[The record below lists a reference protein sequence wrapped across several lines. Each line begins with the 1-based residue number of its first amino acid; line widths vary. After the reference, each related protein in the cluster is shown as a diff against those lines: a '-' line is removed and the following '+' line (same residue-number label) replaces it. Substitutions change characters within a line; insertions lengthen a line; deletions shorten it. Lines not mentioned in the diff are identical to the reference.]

1 MNALK
6 RNNLRY
12 TLNINLYIAKRIFSA
27 KENRNN
33 LSHRIV
39 NIALF
44 GIVLGLVVLIL
55 SVAIVSGYKSEV
67 GRKVIGFGS
76 HLQIDNLDTN
86 QSYET
91 SSISQNQPFLQE
103 LKNLEGIRQ
112 VQIFATKPGIIRT
125 DDEIQGVVLKGIGPD
140 FDWSFFQ
147 ENKVS
152 GEPFFVQDTIRSNKV
167 WVSKQMAD
175 LLNLNLDDDLTMFF
189 IHESEAIPR
198 QRKFQLAGI
207 YKTSLEEFDRMFV
220 LVDINHIRKLN
231 NWKNDEVSGFEILVN
246 DIDELPE
253 QERAVRDLLL
263 RNMTPDSSVLQ
274 VVSIKEKYR
283 HIFDWLNLL
292 DMNVW
297 VILILMVLV
306 AGFNM
311 VSSLLVI
318 ILERTQMIGIL
329 KAMGA
334 RNWSIRKIFLYFSV
348 MLILKALVLGNILGI
363 GICLIQKYTRVLRL
377 DPTSYF
383 LEYVPINLT
392 IWHILL
398 LNVGTVVIT
407 ILMLLLPSYFI
418 TKVSPE
424 KTIRFE

>member
-1 MNALK
+1 M
-6 RNNLRY
+6 
-12 TLNINLYIAKRIFSA
+12 NINIYIARRIFSA
-27 KENRNN
+27 KENKNN

-44 GIVLGLVVLIL
+44 GNILGLVVLIL
-55 SVAIVSGYKSEV
+55 SIAIVTGYKSEV

-76 HLQIDNLDTN
+76 DLQIVNLDTN
-86 QSYET
+86 QSFET
-91 SSISQNQPFLQE
+91 RPISQEQPFMEE
-103 LKNLEGIRQ
+103 LKQIEGIRH

-125 DDEIQGVVLKGIGPD
+125 ETEIHGVVLKGIGPD

-147 ENKVS
+147 QNKVA
-152 GEPFFVQDTIRSNKV
+152 GEIFTVQDTIRSNKV

-175 LLNLNLDDDLTMFF
+175 LLKLKLGDDLFMFF
-189 IHESEAIPR
+189 IDLDQTEAIPR
-198 QRKFQLAGI
+198 QRKFELAGI

-231 NWKNDEVSGFEILVN
+231 NWANNEVSGFEIMV
-246 DIDELPE
+246 DDFRKLPE
-253 QERAVRDLLL
+253 QEKAVNNLLL
-263 RNMTPDSSVLQ
+263 RNMTPDSPVLQ
-274 VVSIKEKYR
+274 VTSIKEKYAQ
-283 HIFDWLNLL
+283 IFDWLNLL
-292 DMNVW
+292 DMNVM
-297 VILILMVLV
+297 VILGLMILV

-329 KAMGA
+329 KSLGA
-334 RNWSIRKIFLYFSV
+334 RNWSIRKVFLYFSG
-348 MLILKALVLGNILGI
+348 MLILKAVFWGNLIGI
-363 GICLIQKYTRVLRL
+363 GICLIQQYTHVLKL
-377 DPTSYF
+377 DSKSYYI
-383 LEYVPINLT
+383 EYVPINLT
-392 IWHILL
+392 IMHLVL
-398 LNVGTVVIT
+398 LNVGTIVIT

>member
-1 MNALK
+1 
-6 RNNLRY
+6 
-12 TLNINLYIAKRIFSA
+12 
-27 KENRNN
+27 
-33 LSHRIV
+33 V

-55 SVAIVSGYKSEV
+55 SVAIVTGYKSEV
-67 GRKVIGFGS
+67 GRKVIGFAS
-76 HLQIDNLDTN
+76 DLQIVNLDSN
-86 QSYET
+86 QSFET
-91 SSISQNQPFLQE
+91 NPISQNQPFLQE
-103 LKNLEGIRQ
+103 LKNIEGISHI
-112 VQIFATKPGIIRT
+112 QIFATKPGIIRT
-125 DDEIQGVVLKGIGPD
+125 NDEMQAVVLKGIGPD

-147 ENKVS
+147 ENKVD
-152 GEPFFVQDTIRSNKV
+152 GEPFIVQDTIRSNKI
-167 WVSKQMAD
+167 WISKKMAD
-175 LLNLNLDDDLTMFF
+175 LLKLKLGDDLSMFF
-189 IHESEAIPR
+189 ILESEPSIPR

-231 NWKNDEVSGFEILVN
+231 NWTSDEVSGFEILVN
-246 DIDELPE
+246 DFKKLPE
-253 QERAVRDLLL
+253 QERAVRNLLL
-263 RNMTPDSSVLQ
+263 RYANPESPVLH
-274 VVSIKEKYR
+274 VVSIKDKYR
-283 HIFDWLNLL
+283 NIFDWLSLL

-297 VILILMVLV
+297 VILILMILV

-334 RNWSIRKIFLYFSV
+334 RNWSIRKVFLYFSV
-348 MLILKALVLGNILGI
+348 MLILKALMWGNILGI
-363 GICLIQKYTRVLRL
+363 GICLIQKYTHIFKL
-377 DPTSYF
+377 DPASYY

-392 IWHILL
+392 ILHIIL
-398 LNVGTVVIT
+398 LNVGTVVVT

-418 TKVSPE
+418 TKISPE

>member
-1 MNALK
+1 MN
-6 RNNLRY
+6 
-12 TLNINLYIAKRIFSA
+12 IDFYIARRIFSA

-55 SVAIVSGYKSEV
+55 SVAIVTGYKSEV

-76 HLQIDNLDTN
+76 HLQIVNLDSN
-86 QSYET
+86 QSFET
-91 SSISQNQPFLQE
+91 TPISENQPFVEE
-103 LKNLEGIRQ
+103 LKNIDGINHVQ
-112 VQIFATKPGIIRT
+112 VFATMLGVIRT

-152 GEPFFVQDTIRSNKV
+152 GAPFHVQDTLRSNKV

-175 LLNLNLDDDLTMFF
+175 LLKLKLGDDLYMFF
-189 IHESEAIPR
+189 IPQSEAVPR
-198 QRKFQLAGI
+198 QRKFELAGI

-220 LVDINHIRKLN
+220 LVDINHIRRLN
-231 NWKNDEVSGFEILVN
+231 NWKADEISGFEILV
-246 DIDELPE
+246 DDFKKLSD
-253 QERAVRDLLL
+253 QEKAVHSLLL
-263 RNMTPDSSVLQ
+263 RNMSENSPVLQ
-274 VVSIKEKYR
+274 VESIKEKYR
-283 HIFDWLNLL
+283 HIFDWLGLL

-297 VILILMVLV
+297 VILVLMVLV

-334 RNWSIRKIFLYFSV
+334 RNWSIRKVFLYFSV
-348 MLILKALVLGNILGI
+348 LLILKALVVGNILGV
-363 GICLIQKYTRVLRL
+363 GICLIQQYTHVFKL
-377 DPTSYF
+377 DPTSYY
-383 LEYVPINLT
+383 LEYVPINLKV
-392 IWHILL
+392 WHLVL
-398 LNVGTVVIT
+398 LNLGTVAVT

-418 TKVSPE
+418 TKISPE

>member
-1 MNALK
+1 
-6 RNNLRY
+6 
-12 TLNINLYIAKRIFSA
+12 LNTNLYIARRIFSA

-55 SVAIVSGYKSEV
+55 SVAIVTGYKSEV
-67 GRKVIGFGS
+67 GRKVIGFGA
-76 HLQIDNLDTN
+76 HLQIVNLDSN
-86 QSYET
+86 QSFET
-91 SSISQNQPFLQE
+91 SPISQDQPFLEE
-103 LKNLEGIRQ
+103 LKKIDGIRH

-125 DDEIQGVVLKGIGPD
+125 EDEIHGVVLKGIGPD

-147 ENKVS
+147 ENKVA
-152 GEPFFVQDTIRSNKV
+152 GEPFLVQDTVRSNKV

-175 LLNLNLDDDLTMFF
+175 LLKLKLGDDLSMFF
-189 IHESEAIPR
+189 IHQTEAVPR

-207 YKTSLEEFDRMFV
+207 YKTSLEEFDRMFM

-231 NWKNDEVSGFEILVN
+231 NWENDEVSGFEILVN
-246 DIDELPE
+246 DFRNISE
-253 QERAVRDLLL
+253 QEKSVHNLLL
-263 RNMTPDSSVLQ
+263 RNTVPDGPVLQ

-283 HIFDWLNLL
+283 YIFDWLGLL

-297 VILILMVLV
+297 IILVLMVLV

-334 RNWSIRKIFLYFSV
+334 RNWSIRQVFLYFSV
-348 MLILKALVLGNILGI
+348 MLIVKALIWGNLLGI
-363 GICLIQKYTRVLRL
+363 GICLIQHYTHVLKL
-377 DPTSYF
+377 DPTSYY
-383 LEYVPINLT
+383 LEYVPVNLT
-392 IWHILL
+392 ILHLVL
-398 LNVGTVVIT
+398 LNIGTIVIT
-407 ILMLLLPSYFI
+407 MLMLLLPSWFI
-418 TKVSPE
+418 TKISSE

>member
-1 MNALK
+1 M
-6 RNNLRY
+6 
-12 TLNINLYIAKRIFSA
+12 NINLYIARRIFSS

-55 SVAIVSGYKSEV
+55 SVAIVTGYKSEV

-76 HLQIDNLDTN
+76 HLQIVNLDSN
-86 QSYET
+86 QSFET
-91 SSISQNQPFLQE
+91 NPISQNQAFLPE
-103 LKNLEGIRQ
+103 LKNIEGVRHVQ
-112 VQIFATKPGIIRT
+112 VFATKPGIIRT
-125 DDEIQGVVLKGIGPD
+125 DEEIQGVVLKGIGPD

-147 ENKVS
+147 ENKVA
-152 GEPFFVQDTIRSNKV
+152 GEPFHVQDTIRSNKA

-175 LLNLNLDDDLTMFF
+175 LLKLKLGDDLKMFF
-189 IHESEAIPR
+189 IPESESIPR

-220 LVDINHIRKLN
+220 LVDINHIRRLN
-231 NWKNDEVSGFEILVN
+231 NWKNDEVSGFEIMVN
-246 DIDELPE
+246 DFKQLSV
-253 QERAVRDLLL
+253 QEKSVNNLLL
-263 RNMTPDSSVLQ
+263 RYTTPDSPVLK
-274 VVSIKEKYR
+274 VESIKDKYR
-283 HIFDWLNLL
+283 QIFDWLGLL

-297 VILILMVLV
+297 VILTLMVLV

-334 RNWSIRKIFLYFSV
+334 RNWSIRKVFLYFSV
-348 MLILKALVLGNILGI
+348 MLVLKALVIGNILGI
-363 GICLIQKYTRVLRL
+363 GICLIQHYTHVFKL
-377 DPTSYF
+377 DPSSYY
-383 LEYVPINLT
+383 LEYVPVNLT
-392 IWHILL
+392 VLHLVL
-398 LNVGTVVIT
+398 LNVGTVIIT
-407 ILMLLLPSYFI
+407 TLMLLLPSYFI

>member
-1 MNALK
+1 MN
-6 RNNLRY
+6 
-12 TLNINLYIAKRIFSA
+12 IDFYIARRIFSA

-55 SVAIVSGYKSEV
+55 SVAIVTGYKSEV

-76 HLQIDNLDTN
+76 HLQIVNLDSN
-86 QSYET
+86 QSFET
-91 SSISQNQPFLQE
+91 TPISENQPFVEE
-103 LKNLEGIRQ
+103 LKNIDGINHVQ
-112 VQIFATKPGIIRT
+112 VFATMPGVIRT

-152 GEPFFVQDTIRSNKV
+152 GEPFHVQDTLRSNKV

-175 LLNLNLDDDLTMFF
+175 LLKLNLGDDLYMFF
-189 IHESEAIPR
+189 IPQSEAIPR
-198 QRKFQLAGI
+198 QRKFELAGI

-220 LVDINHIRKLN
+220 LVDINHIRRLN
-231 NWKNDEVSGFEILVN
+231 NWKNDEISGFEILV
-246 DIDELPE
+246 DDFKKLSD
-253 QERAVRDLLL
+253 QEKAVHSILL
-263 RNMTPDSSVLQ
+263 RNMSEDTPVLQ
-274 VVSIKEKYR
+274 VESIKEKYR
-283 HIFDWLNLL
+283 HIFDWLGLL

-297 VILILMVLV
+297 VILVLMVLV

-334 RNWSIRKIFLYFSV
+334 RNWSIRKVFLYFSV
-348 MLILKALVLGNILGI
+348 LLILKALVVGNVLGV
-363 GICLIQKYTRVLRL
+363 GICLVQQYTHVFKL
-377 DPTSYF
+377 DPTSYY
-383 LEYVPINLT
+383 LEYVPINLKV
-392 IWHILL
+392 WHLVL
-398 LNVGTVVIT
+398 LNLGTVAVT

-418 TKVSPE
+418 TKISPE

>member
-1 MNALK
+1 MN
-6 RNNLRY
+6 
-12 TLNINLYIAKRIFSA
+12 TNLYIARRIFSS
-27 KENRNN
+27 KDNRTN

-55 SVAIVSGYKSEV
+55 SVAIVTGYKSEV
-67 GRKVIGFGS
+67 GRKVIGFAS
-76 HLQIDNLDTN
+76 DLQIVNLDSN
-86 QSYET
+86 QSFET
-91 SSISQNQPFLQE
+91 NPISQNQPFLQE
-103 LKNLEGIRQ
+103 LKNIEGIRHI
-112 VQIFATKPGIIRT
+112 QIFATKPGIIRT
-125 DDEIQGVVLKGIGPD
+125 NDEMQGVVLKGIGPD

-147 ENKVS
+147 ENKVA
-152 GEPFFVQDTIRSNKV
+152 GEPFLVQDTIRSNKI
-167 WVSKQMAD
+167 WVSKKMAD
-175 LLNLNLDDDLTMFF
+175 LLKLKLSDDLTMFF
-189 IHESEAIPR
+189 ILESEPVPR
-198 QRKFQLAGI
+198 QRKFQIAGI

-220 LVDINHIRKLN
+220 LVDIKHIRKLN

-246 DIDELPE
+246 DFNKLPE
-253 QERAVRDLLL
+253 QEKAVRNLLL
-263 RNMTPDSSVLQ
+263 HYANPDSPVLH

-283 HIFDWLNLL
+283 NIFDWLNLL

-297 VILILMVLV
+297 VILALMVLV

-334 RNWSIRKIFLYFSV
+334 RNWSIRKVFLYFSV
-348 MLILKALVLGNILGI
+348 LLILKALMWGNILGI
-363 GICLIQKYTRVLRL
+363 GICLIQQYTHVLKL
-377 DPTSYF
+377 DPSSYY

-392 IWHILL
+392 ILQLVL
-398 LNVGTVVIT
+398 LNVGTIVVT

-418 TKVSPE
+418 TKISPE

>member
-1 MNALK
+1 M
-6 RNNLRY
+6 
-12 TLNINLYIAKRIFSA
+12 
-27 KENRNN
+27 
-33 LSHRIV
+33 

-44 GIVLGLVVLIL
+44 GIVLGLIVLIL
-55 SVAIVSGYKSEV
+55 AVAIVTGYKTEV

-76 HLQIDNLDTN
+76 HLQIVNLDSN

-91 SSISQNQPFLQE
+91 TPISEDQPFLTD
-103 LKNLEGIRQ
+103 LKNIEGIRHVQ
-112 VQIFATKPGIIRT
+112 VFATQPGIIRT
-125 DDEIQGVVLKGIGPD
+125 DDEIHGVVLKGIGSD

-147 ENKVS
+147 ENKVA
-152 GEPFFVQDTIRSNKV
+152 GEVFQVQDTIRSNKV

-175 LLNLNLDDDLTMFF
+175 LLKLKLGDDLVMFF

-207 YKTSLEEFDRMFV
+207 YKTSLDEFDRMFV
-220 LVDINHIRKLN
+220 LVDINHIRRLN
-231 NWKNDEVSGFEILVN
+231 NWKANEVSGFEILVN
-246 DIDELPE
+246 DFKTLPE
-253 QERAVRDLLL
+253 QENAVHNLLL
-263 RNMTPDSSVLQ
+263 RNTSADRPVLQ

-283 HIFDWLNLL
+283 HIFDWLSLL

-297 VILILMVLV
+297 VILVLMVLV

-334 RNWSIRKIFLYFSV
+334 RNWSIRKVFMYFSV

-363 GICLIQKYTRVLRL
+363 GICLIQQYTHILKL
-377 DPTSYF
+377 DSTSYY
-383 LEYVPINLT
+383 LEYVPINLNVGYL
-392 IWHILL
+392 IL
-398 LNVGTVVIT
+398 LNVGTLTIT
-407 ILMLLLPSYFI
+407 MLMLLLPSYFI
-418 TKVSPE
+418 AKVSPE

>member
-1 MNALK
+1 LNT
-6 RNNLRY
+6 NLF
-12 TLNINLYIAKRIFSA
+12 IARRIFSA

-55 SVAIVSGYKSEV
+55 SVAIVTGYKSEV

-76 HLQIDNLDTN
+76 HLQIVNLDSN
-86 QSYET
+86 QSFET
-91 SSISQNQPFLQE
+91 APISEVQPFIQE
-103 LKNLEGIRQ
+103 LKRIEGIRHVQ
-112 VQIFATKPGIIRT
+112 VFATKPGIIRT

-147 ENKVS
+147 ENKVA
-152 GEPFFVQDTIRSNKV
+152 GEPFHVQDTVRSNKV

-175 LLNLNLDDDLTMFF
+175 LLKLKLGDDLIMFF
-189 IHESEAIPR
+189 IHQSEFVPR
-198 QRKFQLAGI
+198 QRKFELAGI

-220 LVDINHIRKLN
+220 LVDINHIRRLN

-246 DIDELPE
+246 DFKTLSD
-253 QERAVRDLLL
+253 QEKEVHHLLL
-263 RNMTPDSSVLQ
+263 RNSVADGPVLQ

-283 HIFDWLNLL
+283 HIFDWLSLL

-297 VILILMVLV
+297 IILVLMVLV

-334 RNWSIRKIFLYFSV
+334 RNWSIRKVFLYFSV
-348 MLILKALVLGNILGI
+348 LLILKALVLGNLLGV
-363 GICLIQKYTRVLRL
+363 GICLIQKYTHVLRL
-377 DPTSYF
+377 DPTSYY
-383 LEYVPINLT
+383 LDYVPINLNV
-392 IWHILL
+392 WHLLL
-398 LNVGTVVIT
+398 LNVGTVSVT
-407 ILMLLLPSYFI
+407 LLMLLLPSYFI

>member
-1 MNALK
+1 MN
-6 RNNLRY
+6 
-12 TLNINLYIAKRIFSA
+12 TNLYIARRIFSA
-27 KENRNN
+27 KENRKN

-55 SVAIVSGYKSEV
+55 SVAIVTGYKTEV

-76 HLQIDNLDTN
+76 HLHIVNLNSN

-91 SSISQNQPFLQE
+91 SPISQDLPFLDDVKQI
-103 LKNLEGIRQ
+103 EGIRH

-125 DDEIQGVVLKGIGPD
+125 DDEIHGVVLKGIGPD

-147 ENKVS
+147 ENKVE
-152 GEPFFVQDTIRSNKV
+152 GEPFHVQDTVRSNKV
-167 WVSKQMAD
+167 WISKQMAD
-175 LLNLNLDDDLTMFF
+175 LLKLKLGDDLFMFF
-189 IHESEAIPR
+189 ILPTESVPR
-198 QRKFQLAGI
+198 QRKFELAGI

-220 LVDINHIRKLN
+220 LVDINHIRRLN
-231 NWKNDEVSGFEILVN
+231 NWKNDEVSGFEILVSDFRN
-246 DIDELPE
+246 IDD
-253 QERAVRDLLL
+253 QEKAVHNLIL
-263 RNMTPDSSVLQ
+263 RNTTPDGPVLQ

-283 HIFDWLNLL
+283 HIFDWLSLL

-329 KAMGA
+329 KAIGA
-334 RNWSIRKIFLYFSV
+334 RNWSIRKVFLYFSV
-348 MLILKALVLGNILGI
+348 MLILKALIWGNLLGV
-363 GICLIQKYTRVLRL
+363 GICLIQEYTHVLKL
-377 DPTSYF
+377 DPTSYY
-383 LEYVPINLT
+383 LEYVPINLS
-392 IWHILL
+392 ILHLVL

-407 ILMLLLPSYFI
+407 MLMLLLPSYFI

>member
-1 MNALK
+1 MN
-6 RNNLRY
+6 
-12 TLNINLYIAKRIFSA
+12 TNLYIAQRIFSA

-55 SVAIVSGYKSEV
+55 SIAIVTGYKSEV

-76 HLQIDNLDTN
+76 HLQIVTLDSN
-86 QSYET
+86 QSFET
-91 SSISQNQPFLQE
+91 NPISQNQPFLQE
-103 LKNLEGIRQ
+103 LKNMEGIRH

-125 DDEIQGVVLKGIGPD
+125 GDEIQGVVLKGIGPD

-147 ENKVS
+147 ENKVA
-152 GEPFFVQDTIRSNKV
+152 GEPFQVQDTIRSNKV
-167 WVSKQMAD
+167 WVSKQLAD
-175 LLNLNLDDDLTMFF
+175 QLKLKLGDNLTMFF
-189 IHESEAIPR
+189 VPESEAVPR
-198 QRKFQLAGI
+198 ERKFQLAGI

-231 NWKNDEVSGFEILVN
+231 NWTNDEVSGFEILVN
-246 DIDELPE
+246 DFKKLSEHE
-253 QERAVRDLLL
+253 KAVRNLLL
-263 RNMTPDSSVLQ
+263 RNTKPEAPVLQ
-274 VVSIKEKYR
+274 VVSIKDKYR
-283 HIFDWLNLL
+283 HIFDWLSLL

-334 RNWSIRKIFLYFSV
+334 RNWSIRKVFLYFSV
-348 MLILKALVLGNILGI
+348 LLILKALVLGNILGI
-363 GICLIQKYTRVLRL
+363 GICLIQKYTHILKL
-377 DPTSYF
+377 DPSSYF
-383 LEYVPINLT
+383 LEYVPINLNVWYM
-392 IWHILL
+392 IL
-398 LNVGTVVIT
+398 LNVGTVLIT
-407 ILMLLLPSYFI
+407 ILMLLVPSYFI

>member
-1 MNALK
+1 M
-6 RNNLRY
+6 
-12 TLNINLYIAKRIFSA
+12 NINLYIARRIFSS

-55 SVAIVSGYKSEV
+55 SVAIVTGYKSEV

-76 HLQIDNLDTN
+76 HLQIVNMDSN
-86 QSYET
+86 QSFET
-91 SSISQNQPFLQE
+91 SPISQNQAFLPE
-103 LKNLEGIRQ
+103 LKNIEGIRH

-125 DDEIQGVVLKGIGPD
+125 DNEIQGVVLKGIGPD

-147 ENKVS
+147 ENRVA
-152 GEPFFVQDTIRSNKV
+152 GEPFHVQDTVRNNKI
-167 WVSKQMAD
+167 WISKQMAD
-175 LLNLNLDDDLTMFF
+175 LLKLKLGDNLDMFF
-189 IHESEAIPR
+189 INGSDFVAR
-198 QRKFQLAGI
+198 QRRFQLAGI

-220 LVDINHIRKLN
+220 LVDINHIRRLN
-231 NWKNDEVSGFEILVN
+231 NWKDDEVSGFEILVN
-246 DIDELPE
+246 DFNKLSV
-253 QERAVRDLLL
+253 QESEIRNLLL
-263 RNMTPDSSVLQ
+263 RYTTSDSPVLK
-274 VVSIKEKYR
+274 VDSIKEKYR
-283 HIFDWLNLL
+283 QIFDWLGLL

-297 VILILMVLV
+297 VILTLMVLV

-334 RNWSIRKIFLYFSV
+334 RNWSIRKVFLYFSV
-348 MLILKALVLGNILGI
+348 MLILKALVLGNILGV
-363 GICLIQKYTRVLRL
+363 GICLIQLYTHVFRL
-377 DPTSYF
+377 DPASYY

-392 IWHILL
+392 VLHLVL
-398 LNVGTVVIT
+398 LNVGTVIIT
-407 ILMLLLPSYFI
+407 TLMLLLPSYFI

>member
-1 MNALK
+1 MDA
-6 RNNLRY
+6 
-12 TLNINLYIAKRIFSA
+12 NLYIARRIFSA

-44 GIVLGLVVLIL
+44 GIVLGLIVLLL
-55 SVAIVSGYKSEV
+55 SVAIVTGYKSEV

-76 HLQIDNLDTN
+76 HLQIVNLDSN

-91 SSISQNQPFLQE
+91 LPVSENQPFLQE
-103 LKNLEGIRQ
+103 LRNIEGIRHVQ
-112 VQIFATKPGIIRT
+112 VFATKMGVIRT

-147 ENKVS
+147 ENRVAGK
-152 GEPFFVQDTIRSNKV
+152 PFQVQDTIRSNNI

-175 LLNLNLDDDLTMFF
+175 LLNLQLGDDLTMFF
-189 IHESEAIPR
+189 VDETEAVPR
-198 QRKFQLAGI
+198 QRKFEVAGI

-220 LVDINHIRKLN
+220 LVDINHVRRLN
-231 NWKNDEVSGFEILVN
+231 NWKNDEVSGFEILVSDFKKLN
-246 DIDELPE
+246 DHEK
-253 QERAVRDLLL
+253 AVRNLLL
-263 RNMTPDSSVLQ
+263 RNTNSEAPVLQ

-283 HIFDWLNLL
+283 HIFDWLGLL

-297 VILILMVLV
+297 VILGLMILV

-334 RNWSIRKIFLYFSV
+334 RNWSIRKVFLYFSV
-348 MLILKALVLGNILGI
+348 MLILKALALGNVLGI
-363 GICLIQKYTRVLRL
+363 GICLIQKYTHVLKL
-377 DPTSYF
+377 DPASYY

-392 IWHILL
+392 ILHVVL
-398 LNVGTVVIT
+398 LNVGTIVIT

>member
-1 MNALK
+1 MN
-6 RNNLRY
+6 
-12 TLNINLYIAKRIFSA
+12 IDLYIARRIFSA

-55 SVAIVSGYKSEV
+55 SVAIVTGYKSEV

-76 HLQIDNLDTN
+76 HLQIVNLDSN

-91 SSISQNQPFLQE
+91 TPISQDQPFLPD
-103 LKNLEGIRQ
+103 LKKTEGIRH

-125 DDEIQGVVLKGIGPD
+125 DDEIQAVVLKGIGPD
-140 FDWSFFQ
+140 FDWSFFE
-147 ENKVS
+147 ENKVEGS
-152 GEPFFVQDTIRSNKV
+152 RFQVQDTIRSNQV
-167 WVSKQMAD
+167 WMSKQMAD
-175 LLNLNLDDDLTMFF
+175 LLKLKLGDDLIMFF
-189 IHESEAIPR
+189 IYGSEVIPR

-207 YKTSLEEFDRMFV
+207 YKTSLEEFDRLFV

-231 NWKNDEVSGFEILVN
+231 NWKDDEVSGYEILVN
-246 DIDELPE
+246 NFNTLSD
-253 QERAVRDLLL
+253 QEKAVHNLLL
-263 RNMTPDSSVLQ
+263 RNTVANGPVLQ
-274 VVSIKEKYR
+274 VVSIREKYR
-283 HIFDWLNLL
+283 HIFDWLGLL

-297 VILILMVLV
+297 VILTLMVLV

-311 VSSLLVI
+311 VSGLLVI
-318 ILERTQMIGIL
+318 ILERAQMIGIL

-334 RNWSIRKIFLYFSV
+334 RDWSIRKVFLYFSV

-363 GICLIQKYTRVLRL
+363 GICLIQQYTHVLKL
-377 DPTSYF
+377 DPTSYY
-383 LEYVPINLT
+383 LEYIPINLT
-392 IWHILL
+392 ISHLVL
-398 LNVGTVVIT
+398 LNVGTIFIT
-407 ILMLLLPSYFI
+407 MLMLLLPSYFI

-424 KTIRFE
+424 KIIRFE

>member
-1 MNALK
+1 
-6 RNNLRY
+6 
-12 TLNINLYIAKRIFSA
+12 
-27 KENRNN
+27 
-33 LSHRIV
+33 V

-55 SVAIVSGYKSEV
+55 SVAIVTGYKSEV

-76 HLQIDNLDTN
+76 HLQIVNLDSN
-86 QSYET
+86 QSFET
-91 SSISQNQPFLQE
+91 TPISGNQPFVEE
-103 LKNLEGIRQ
+103 LKNIDGINHVQ
-112 VQIFATKPGIIRT
+112 VFATMPGVIRT

-152 GEPFFVQDTIRSNKV
+152 GEPFHVQDTLRSNKV

-175 LLNLNLDDDLTMFF
+175 LLKLNLGDDLYMFF
-189 IHESEAIPR
+189 IPQSEAIPR
-198 QRKFQLAGI
+198 QRKFELAGI

-220 LVDINHIRKLN
+220 LVDINHIRRLN
-231 NWKNDEVSGFEILVN
+231 NWKNDEISGFEILV
-246 DIDELPE
+246 DDFKKLSD
-253 QERAVRDLLL
+253 QEKAVHSLLL
-263 RNMTPDSSVLQ
+263 RNMLEDTPVLQ
-274 VVSIKEKYR
+274 VESIKEKYR
-283 HIFDWLNLL
+283 HIFDWLGLL

-297 VILILMVLV
+297 VILVLMVLV

-334 RNWSIRKIFLYFSV
+334 RNWSIRKVFLYFSV
-348 MLILKALVLGNILGI
+348 LLILKALVVGNVLGV
-363 GICLIQKYTRVLRL
+363 GICLVQQYTHVFKL
-377 DPTSYF
+377 DPTSYY
-383 LEYVPINLT
+383 LEYVPINLKV
-392 IWHILL
+392 WHLVL
-398 LNVGTVVIT
+398 LNLGTVAVT

-418 TKVSPE
+418 TKISPE

>member
-1 MNALK
+1 
-6 RNNLRY
+6 
-12 TLNINLYIAKRIFSA
+12 LNINLYIARRIFSA

-55 SVAIVSGYKSEV
+55 SVAIVTGYKSEV

-76 HLQIDNLDTN
+76 HLQIVNLDSN
-86 QSYET
+86 QSFET
-91 SSISQNQPFLQE
+91 SPINQNQPFLQE
-103 LKNLEGIRQ
+103 LKTIEGIRHI
-112 VQIFATKPGIIRT
+112 QIFATKQGVIRT

-152 GEPFFVQDTIRSNKV
+152 GEPFLVQDTIRSNKV

-175 LLNLNLDDDLTMFF
+175 MLKLELGDDLVMFF
-189 IHESEAIPR
+189 IHESEAVPR
-198 QRKFQLAGI
+198 QRKFELAGI
-207 YKTSLEEFDRMFV
+207 YQTSLEEFDRMFV

-231 NWKNDEVSGFEILVN
+231 NWRNDEVSGFEILVN
-246 DIDELPE
+246 DFNELDK
-253 QERAVRDLLL
+253 QEKAIYDLLL
-263 RNMTPDSSVLQ
+263 RNTSVDSPVLR

-283 HIFDWLNLL
+283 HIFDWLSLL

-297 VILILMVLV
+297 VILVLMVLV

-334 RNWSIRKIFLYFSV
+334 RNWSIRKVFLYFSV

-363 GICLIQKYTRVLRL
+363 SICLIQQHTHVLKL
-377 DPTSYF
+377 DPSSYY
-383 LEYVPINLT
+383 LEYVPINLQV
-392 IWHILL
+392 WHLVL

>member
-1 MNALK
+1 MN
-6 RNNLRY
+6 
-12 TLNINLYIAKRIFSA
+12 TNLYIAQRIFSA

-55 SVAIVSGYKSEV
+55 SIAIVTGYKSEV

-76 HLQIDNLDTN
+76 HLQIVTLDSN
-86 QSYET
+86 QSFET
-91 SSISQNQPFLQE
+91 NPISQNQPFLQE
-103 LKNLEGIRQ
+103 LKNMEGIRH

-125 DDEIQGVVLKGIGPD
+125 GDEIQGVVLKGIGPD

-147 ENKVS
+147 ENKVA
-152 GEPFFVQDTIRSNKV
+152 GVPFQVQDTFRSNKV
-167 WVSKQMAD
+167 WVSKQLAD
-175 LLNLNLDDDLTMFF
+175 QLKLKLGDNLTMFF
-189 IHESEAIPR
+189 VPESEAVPR
-198 QRKFQLAGI
+198 ERKFQLAGI

-231 NWKNDEVSGFEILVN
+231 NWTNDEVSGFEILVN
-246 DIDELPE
+246 DFKKLSEHE
-253 QERAVRDLLL
+253 KAVRNLLL
-263 RNMTPDSSVLQ
+263 RNTKPEAPVLQ
-274 VVSIKEKYR
+274 VVSIKDKYR
-283 HIFDWLNLL
+283 HIFDWLSLL

-334 RNWSIRKIFLYFSV
+334 RNWSIRKVFLYFSV
-348 MLILKALVLGNILGI
+348 LLILKALVLGNILGI
-363 GICLIQKYTRVLRL
+363 GICLIQKYTHILKL
-377 DPTSYF
+377 DPSSYF
-383 LEYVPINLT
+383 LEYVPINLNVWYM
-392 IWHILL
+392 IL
-398 LNVGTVVIT
+398 LNVGTVLIT
-407 ILMLLLPSYFI
+407 ILMLLVPSYFI

>member
-1 MNALK
+1 MN
-6 RNNLRY
+6 
-12 TLNINLYIAKRIFSA
+12 TDFYIARRIFSA
-27 KENRNN
+27 KENRDN

-55 SVAIVSGYKSEV
+55 SVAIVTGYKSEV

-76 HLQIDNLDTN
+76 HMQIINLDSN
-86 QSYET
+86 QSFET
-91 SSISQNQPFLQE
+91 SPISQDQPFLQD
-103 LKNLEGIRQ
+103 LKKIDGIRH

-147 ENKVS
+147 ENKVA
-152 GEPFFVQDTIRSNKV
+152 GEPFQVQDTLRSNKV

-175 LLNLNLDDDLTMFF
+175 LLKLRLGDDLIMFF
-189 IHESEAIPR
+189 IHETESVPR
-198 QRKFQLAGI
+198 QRKFELAGI

-220 LVDINHIRKLN
+220 LVDINHIRRLN
-231 NWKNDEVSGFEILVN
+231 NWESDEVSGFEILVN
-246 DIDELPE
+246 DFNQLAN
-253 QERAVRDLLL
+253 QERAVNNLLI
-263 RNMTPDSSVLQ
+263 RSTNPDSPVLQ
-274 VVSIKEKYR
+274 VVGVKEKYR
-283 HIFDWLNLL
+283 HIFDWLSLL

-297 VILILMVLV
+297 VILGLMVLV

-311 VSSLLVI
+311 VSSLLVV

-334 RNWSIRKIFLYFSV
+334 RNWSIRKVFLYFSV

-363 GICLIQKYTRVLRL
+363 GLCLVQEYTHVLKL
-377 DPTSYF
+377 DPTSYY
-383 LEYVPINLT
+383 LEYVPVKLT
-392 IWHILL
+392 VWAVVL
-398 LNVGTVVIT
+398 LNMGTIVIT
-407 ILMLLLPSYFI
+407 TLMLLLPSYFI
-418 TKVSPE
+418 TRVSPE